1 MKKQQGQGCK
11 YFSAEAKAEAVQ
23 LAAQVGS
30 KKASEQLGL
39 LRGTVS
45 CWLWKAGGRD
55 AVLAGCSAPGTKVA
69 ATTSQVAFVA
79 PDVDGLT
86 AVAGAETGEPVTVHG
101 ETRKRIA
108 KLYTPSQRSH
118 AVEMVG
124 KHGVSKASRLLGI
137 SRFSLYDWTRKARL
151 EAAGKIVTDL
161 FSGSDEDP
169 HLVRDRRILKE
180 WERYPGLGPSQIRN
194 QLRRAN
200 FKTSVSTVRRVMM
213 ENGYVPPN
221 IKHRAVHDQRYEAI
235 RPNALW
241 HLDFFSRYINKKK
254 IFVLLIIDDF
264 SRFIVGFAITDA
276 ERVNLVIQ
284 SFEAAT
290 TRYGRPEA
298 VMSDGGS
305 AFYAWNGIGRFTA
318 LLEEMELDQLIA
330 DVPEHNGKIE
340 VLNANVQKELF
351 NQEKFFDLA
360 QTEMRLRAWID
371 FYNFR
376 RTHHA
381 LGGILVPAD
390 RFLGR
395 ADEVTAQIEAGLSPD
410 GVGEPAAIA
419 DRHLDLFR
427 VTSHQGEVK
436 IELLGRQL
444 WPTKA

>member
-39 LRGTVS
+39 HRGTVS

-86 AVAGAETGEPVTVHG
+86 AVAGTETGEPVTVHG

-213 ENGYVPPN
+213 ENGYVPPK

-241 HLDFFSRYINKKK
+241 HLDFFSRYINKKQ
-254 IFVLLIIDDF
+254 IFV
-264 SRFIVGFAITDA
+264 
-276 ERVNLVIQ
+276 
-284 SFEAAT
+284 
-290 TRYGRPEA
+290 
-298 VMSDGGS
+298 
-305 AFYAWNGIGRFTA
+305 

-351 NQEKFFDLA
+351 NQEKFFDL
-360 QTEMRLRAWID
+360 
-371 FYNFR
+371 
-376 RTHHA
+376 
-381 LGGILVPAD
+381 
-390 RFLGR
+390 
-395 ADEVTAQIEAGLSPD
+395 AQIEAGLSPD

>member
-1 MKKQQGQGCK
+1 M
-11 YFSAEAKAEAVQ
+11 AEK
-23 LAAQVGS
+23 
-30 KKASEQLGL
+30 
-39 LRGTVS
+39 
-45 CWLWKAGGRD
+45 
-55 AVLAGCSAPGTKVA
+55 TKVA
-69 ATTSQVAFVA
+69 ATSSRATSIA
-79 PDVDGLT
+79 PEVDGVT
-86 AVAGAETGEPVTVHG
+86 APAGAETSERAVVHG

-118 AVEMVG
+118 AVEMVS
-124 KHGVSKASRLLGI
+124 KHGVSKASRMLDI
-137 SRFSLYDWTRKARL
+137 SRFSLYDWARKARL

-169 HLVRDRRILKE
+169 HAVRDRHILKE
-180 WERYPGLGPSQIRN
+180 WERHPGLGPSQIRN

-213 ENGYVPPN
+213 ENGYVPP
-221 IKHRAVHDQRYEAI
+221 KVKRKSVHDQLYEAI

-241 HLDFFSRYINKKK
+241 HLDFFTRYINKKQ

-264 SRFIVGFAITDA
+264 SRFIVGYAISDA
-276 ERVNLVIQ
+276 ERVDVVIQ
-284 SFEAAT
+284 SFETAT

-305 AFYAWNGIGRFTA
+305 AFLAWKGIGRFTA

-360 QTEMRLRAWID
+360 QTEMRLRAWIE

-390 RFLGR
+390 RYFGR

-427 VTSHQGEVK
+427 VSSHQGEVK

-444 WPTKA
+444 WPAKA